1 MAAFCLFDNLEV
13 LDGAKLEDYKR
24 QVRPVVEK
32 YGGRY
37 VVLGGK
43 VDLME
48 GQWQPT
54 FPVMIEFPSLDQYF
68 SDERALF
75 VDPDQHAKAL
85 FDLFNNTATSGH
97 REIYEVIQ

>member
-1 MAAFCLFDNLEV
+1 MSAYCLFDNLEV
-13 LDGAKLEDYKR
+13 IDATKIEEYKER
-24 QVRPVVEK
+24 VAPLVEQ

-54 FPVMIEFPSLDQYF
+54 FPVLLEFPSL
-68 SDERALF
+68 ERAHEWYSSAEYAQL
-75 VDPDQHAKAL
+75 KAL
-85 FDLFNNTATSGH
+85 RLSALRSNAVFMEGLGNGPLA
-97 REIYEVIQ
+97 